1 MAQMMKIPVLGV
13 VENMS
18 YLVLPE
24 TGKRLDIFGK
34 SKGAEMAKTAG
45 APLLGPLPLDPELAR
60 LCDEGLIERYNS
72 EAFDSLARAFTERLA
87 SLGK

>member
-1 MAQMMKIPVLGV
+1 MMKIPVLGV

-24 TGKRLDIFGK
+24 TGKRLEIFGK
-34 SKGAEMAKTAG
+34 SKGVEMAKTAG
-45 APLLGPLPLDPELAR
+45 APLLGQLPLDPELAR

-87 SLGK
+87 ALGK